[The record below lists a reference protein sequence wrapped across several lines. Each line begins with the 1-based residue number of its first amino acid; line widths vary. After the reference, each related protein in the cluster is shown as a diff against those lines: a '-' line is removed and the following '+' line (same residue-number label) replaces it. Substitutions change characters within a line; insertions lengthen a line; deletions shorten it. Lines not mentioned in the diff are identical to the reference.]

1 MNGTVAF
8 PILLL
13 QFDKEQLCIGCFH
26 TSYCLLPNA
35 SFASNLCTV
44 TYPCFVLCLTPVFVF
59 KYRSTSSQTVICP
72 STIFTSKSKSVFTC
86 FPTHEGKGMAFCPLE
101 VCPYPHLHSMHPDL
115 LSFLIISF
123 YTVDQLL
130 LRILIQC
137 EYQTAPIPPNQSCLE
152 YPARICLLYVLQ
164 SLLPTQPENYILQL
178 IWKEMQ

>member
-1 MNGTVAF
+1 MLPSQVISA
-8 PILLL
+8 LLHIPVLCFALLRSLFSNIGL
-13 QFDKEQLCIGCFH
+13 QVHRLSSVRPRYLQVN
-26 TSYCLLPNA
+26 P
-35 SFASNLCTV
+35 NLC
-44 TYPCFVLCLTPVFVF
+44 LPV
-59 KYRSTSSQTVICP
+59 
-72 STIFTSKSKSVFTC
+72 

>member
-1 MNGTVAF
+1 MHKLQKLLHLIFCDCLSCDCVIYQYSGKLKSEWILYQNVIIHRHLKGWAQHSPDGMNGTVAF

-86 FPTHEGKGMAFCPLE
+86 FSNYRRERHGFLPFG
-101 VCPYPHLHSMHPDL
+101 S
-115 LSFLIISF
+115 LSVGSNFQL
-123 YTVDQLL
+123 YTKCGFPS
-130 LRILIQC
+130 I
-137 EYQTAPIPPNQSCLE
+137 
-152 YPARICLLYVLQ
+152 
-164 SLLPTQPENYILQL
+164 
-178 IWKEMQ
+178 